1 MIHFEV
7 NFCEA
12 RDKLLVLNLN
22 DVLFKKADRTDTGVQ
37 NIEHD
42 GHKMKMDIRYII
54 GITLDWGS
62 T

>member
-22 DVLFKKADRTDTGVQ
+22 DVLFKKADRYWCTKHRARWSQ
-37 NIEHD
+37 NEN
-42 GHKMKMDIRYII
+42 GH
-54 GITLDWGS
+54 
-62 T
+62 